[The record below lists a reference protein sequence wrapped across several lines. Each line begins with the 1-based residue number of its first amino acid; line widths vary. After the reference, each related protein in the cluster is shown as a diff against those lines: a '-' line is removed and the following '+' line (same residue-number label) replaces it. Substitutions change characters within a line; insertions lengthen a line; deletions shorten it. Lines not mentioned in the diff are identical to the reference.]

1 MLNLLTGRIFVVLG
15 ATDMR
20 KSFDTLSGVVR
31 DRLGAEPTE
40 RDTFVFCNQNRT
52 RLKILV
58 YDEAGVWVL
67 AKRLDRGTFSWP
79 TAKGSENGVEYGV
92 EQLIL
97 LLRGIDADELR
108 PRRWRRNS
116 SDESQR
122 LKGFVEPLG
131 ASIR

>member
-1 MLNLLTGRIFVVLG
+1 MLNLLTGRVFVVLG

-31 DRLGAEPTE
+31 DRLGTEPTE

-79 TAKGSENGVEYGV
+79 TAKRGEHGVEYGV

-97 LLRGIDADELR
+97 LLRGSDADELR
-108 PRRWRRNS
+108 PRRWRRHTPEEVPRSNV
-116 SDESQR
+116 
-122 LKGFVEPLG
+122 FVEPIG
-131 ASIR
+131 AAMR

>member
-31 DRLGAEPTE
+31 DRLGAEPTD
-40 RDTFVFCNQNRT
+40 RDTFVFCNQHRT
-52 RLKILV
+52 RLRILV
-58 YDEAGVWVL
+58 YDESGVWVL

-79 TAKGSENGVEYGV
+79 TAERGEHGVEYRV

-97 LLRGIDADELR
+97 LLRGFDADELR
-108 PRRWRRNS
+108 PRRWRRHS
-116 SDESQR
+116 SEEAPTSKR
-122 LKGFVEPLG
+122 SVEPIG
-131 ASIR
+131 VAMR